1 MLASP
6 KTMHEH
12 HAQQREDDGDF
23 LRALL
28 KAHPL
33 PVIKPPHEV
42 AEALAEKS
50 AMVVTENK
58 TPWPAWYKPSA
69 RRRRTPTELIS
80 AVAHEFGLTGY
91 DIQGPGRARHLVHPR
106 SVVVRILRDRGM
118 SNPQIGKW
126 LGGRDHSTII
136 NLSRN
141 FEIYA
146 RMNPVVQNTYAR
158 LADNKVE
165 A

>member
-12 HAQQREDDGDF
+12 HAQQREDDGRF
-23 LRALL
+23 LAALL
-28 KAHPL
+28 AVYPM
-33 PVIKPPHEV
+33 PVIEAPHEIMEGEPIPRMIIT
-42 AEALAEKS
+42 A
-50 AMVVTENK
+50 NK
-58 TPWPAWYKPSA
+58 KPWPTWYKPA
-69 RRRRTPTELIS
+69 AQRRRTPTELVS

-91 DIQGPGRARHLVHPR
+91 DLQGPGRARHLVQPR

-136 NLSRN
+136 NLNRN
-141 FEIYA
+141 FSMYA
-146 RMNPVVQNTYAR
+146 RQNPIVQRAYMR
-158 LADNKVE
+158 LSEKMVE

>member
-1 MLASP
+1 MLAP
-6 KTMHEH
+6 KTIHET
-12 HAQQREDDGDF
+12 HAQQREDDGLF
-23 LRALL
+23 LAALL
-28 KAHPL
+28 KVYPL

-42 AEALAEKS
+42 AEVDAEAK
-50 AMVVTENK
+50 
-58 TPWPAWYKPSA
+58 PIWPSWYRPMS
-69 RRRRTPTELIS
+69 RPRRTPTELIA

-91 DIQGPGRARHLVHPR
+91 HLQGPGRSRHLVHPR

-141 FEIYA
+141 FDIYA
-146 RMNPVVQNTYAR
+146 RMNPIVQRAYTR
-158 LADNKVE
+158 LCDTAAD